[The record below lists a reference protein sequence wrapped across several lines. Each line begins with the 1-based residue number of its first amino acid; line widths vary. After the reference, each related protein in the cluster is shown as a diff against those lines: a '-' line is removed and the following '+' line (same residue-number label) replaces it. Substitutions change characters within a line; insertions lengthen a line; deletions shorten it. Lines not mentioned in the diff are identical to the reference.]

1 MPTYYKYVER
11 NADSQVNWAE
21 VGKNMSD
28 MLIDQNRIRQEKKD
42 AIDSATRKL
51 GQEIADSPQGEHKEA
66 RTAALEFADDAAQY
80 MRLQDK
86 LLKSGELNFKD
97 YSINRQNLSDG
108 VGRAYGALKSYQEVA
123 GKKMARWRNKESSL
137 YELRKMEQ
145 GEKWGNW
152 SKSNFY
158 VNPTNGTVNVGLKT
172 KKVID
177 GKEVYTMDSTPGEFA
192 SIGYVEGIING
203 YWDKLDVNKVADE
216 FVKGLGKETRSVQN
230 KIAELSKTGEIT
242 TISDITSRK
251 DIDPETQQVLFQHI
265 NLENQTVDASL
276 ANPFDEG
283 SILTDNG
290 LINKKTGKPYDITP
304 DETMAKNN
312 PNLIYEKI
320 DPSTGMGTLV
330 FTKDQHKEAQ
340 NYVRNVI
347 RGKYNYQED
356 VKVTPQLDIKEYR
369 PTTEAEY
376 KNKALT
382 EDADAIAETV
392 NNVLTGSPAIAKAA
406 IDEIN
411 TTPGVNARKEG
422 NKIIVDRTNPET
434 GDLIGTE
441 TITLDKSGS
450 ISASGMS
457 LAKILNPEMNAGK
470 VLSSLKKKGQGK
482 VLNLNSSALSGKVAP
497 AAAVI
502 ETPITIYSQHIDK
515 TLTPAV
521 IPEKATEV
529 EVKNALNE
537 KLNDIGITVSSSLL
551 RGNSIYLKNN
561 DGKESPVF
569 NLGNKK
575 EAMENMKKWIKSNP
589 SKNLKDL
596 IQSGVVPSGTGKSAT
611 TGTGT
616 ATTTGGVIR

>member
-1 MPTYYKYVER
+1 
-11 NADSQVNWAE
+11 
-21 VGKNMSD
+21 
-28 MLIDQNRIRQEKKD
+28 
-42 AIDSATRKL
+42 
-51 GQEIADSPQGEHKEA
+51 
-66 RTAALEFADDAAQY
+66 
-80 MRLQDK
+80 
-86 LLKSGELNFKD
+86 
-97 YSINRQNLSDG
+97 
-108 VGRAYGALKSYQEVA
+108 
-123 GKKMARWRNKESSL
+123 
-137 YELRKMEQ
+137 MEQ

>member
-28 MLIDQNRIRQEKKD
+28 MLIEQNRIREEKKD
-42 AIDSATRKL
+42 AINSATRKL
-51 GQEIADSPQGEHKEA
+51 GQEIADSPQGEHVGA

-80 MRLQDK
+80 MKLQDN
-86 LLKSGELNFKD
+86 LLKSGELKFKD
-97 YSINRQNLSDG
+97 YSVNRQNLSDG
-108 VGRAYGALKSYQEVA
+108 VIRAYGALKSYQEVA

-172 KKVID
+172 KKIID

-216 FVKGLGKETRSVQN
+216 FVKGLGKETISVQN

-304 DETMAKNN
+304 NETMAKNN

-330 FTKDQHKEAQ
+330 FTKEQHKEAQ
-340 NYVRNVI
+340 NYVRNII

-434 GDLIGTE
+434 GDPIGTE

-497 AAAVI
+497 AADVI
-502 ETPITIYSQHIDK
+502 ETPFSAYSKQINKILIPDIIPENSNKDQFSSVLNK
-515 TLTPAV
+515 TLEPLGIKVNPTFGMS
-521 IPEKATEV
+521 KAIYLTDSKGTQSPPIQLGDTKKIMETIK
-529 EVKNALNE
+529 EW
-537 KLNDIGITVSSSLL
+537 SLL
-551 RGNSIYLKNN
+551 H
-561 DGKESPVF
+561 
-569 NLGNKK
+569 
-575 EAMENMKKWIKSNP
+575 P
-589 SKNLKDL
+589 SDKLDDL
-596 IQSGVVPSGTGKSAT
+596 IKKGIIPSGTGKSAT
-611 TGTGT
+611 TGT

>member
-596 IQSGVVPSGTGKSAT
+596 IQSGVVPSGT
-611 TGTGT
+611 